1 MKKGYRIAGMVVVGL
16 LAFCSVGLPKA
27 AAQDPILTP
36 IIVDT
41 AASIIVSAVQPKP
54 KVTGLLKF
62 EGTFMH
68 ANNAQ
73 VTVRAKN
80 NDLSIQTFALTGDAS
95 TRMQQVIDKGGYQY
109 GDKITVFYDPQSLQ
123 AIKFKGKPS
132 KAL

>member
-1 MKKGYRIAGMVVVGL
+1 MNKSCKIAAMVVPGL
-16 LAFCSVGLPKA
+16 LALGSVGLPKA

-41 AASIIVSAVQPKP
+41 AASIVVSAIQPKP
-54 KVTGLLKF
+54 KVTGLMKF

-73 VTVRAKN
+73 VTVRARN

-95 TRMQQVIDKGGYQY
+95 NRMQQVIDKGGYQY
-109 GDKITVFYDPQSLQ
+109 GDKITVFYDPQTLQ